1 MTKIVL
7 FLLCTACL
15 IGNLERRSS
24 YPYFTGDTWRHF
36 CDWRLTETEDFDPAK
51 VRRGDT
57 IFVEYQLL
65 KRFRKSVRQIKHPFI
80 LITPN
85 VEGASDGPLPG
96 PFVKLLRQKNLA
108 AWFLQNADC
117 PASDRIIPIP
127 IGLSNTF
134 WARGNLK
141 EVQERARDIFVYV
154 NFNPQTNIRER
165 KPCFDYFSA
174 MPCAQMSPLKS
185 FQEFLI
191 DLSRSVFV
199 VSPPGNGLDCHRTWE
214 ALYMKCYPIVLS
226 STLNPLYENLPVV
239 IVDRWEEATEELLQ
253 AKLQEFRSRN
263 WDYDKLYIPYW
274 FERVRAIQ
282 KKLRASLIERV
293 MRDCKLTYKQSGST
307 KIRYVVK

>member
-1 MTKIVL
+1 MMKLI
-7 FLLCTACL
+7 LLCLLCAASLTSD
-15 IGNLERRSS
+15 LERRSS
-24 YPYFTGDTWRHF
+24 YPYFTGDTWRPF
-36 CDWRLTETEDFDPAK
+36 CDWRLTEKEDFDPAK

-65 KRFRKSVRQIKHPFI
+65 KKFRKNVRQIKHPFI

-96 PFVKLLRQKNLA
+96 PFVKLLRQKNLV

-117 PASDRIIPIP
+117 PASKRIIPIP

-141 EVQERARDIFVYV
+141 EVQERARDIFVYM
-154 NFNPQTNIRER
+154 NFSTQTNIRER
-165 KPCFDYFSA
+165 QPCFDYFSA
-174 MPCAQMSPLKS
+174 LSYVHTAPLKP
-185 FQEFLI
+185 FQEFLT

-239 IVDRWEEATEELLQ
+239 IVNRWEEATEEFLQ
-253 AKLQEFRSRN
+253 AKLQEFQSRD
-263 WDYDKLYIPYW
+263 WDYDKVYIPYW

-282 KKLRASLIERV
+282 KKLRTPLIERV
-293 MRDCKLTYKQSGST
+293 INDLTNW
-307 KIRYVVK
+307 